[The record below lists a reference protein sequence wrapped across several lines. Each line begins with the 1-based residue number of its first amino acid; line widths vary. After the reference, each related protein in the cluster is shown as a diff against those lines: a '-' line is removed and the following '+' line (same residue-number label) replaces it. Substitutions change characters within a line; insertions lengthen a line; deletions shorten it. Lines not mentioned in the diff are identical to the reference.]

1 MAKNFFT
8 VFASVLLSGLTA
20 WGIVKA
26 ATPRQSEI
34 VYNEQGEPV
43 ASGPVEMTSQ
53 GPQVNGLDA
62 GEWISA
68 GC

>member
-20 WGIVKA
+20 WGIVNA
-26 ATPRQSEI
+26 ATPRQNEI

-43 ASGPVEMTSQ
+43 ASTVNLSVSDYPDFTYAAEHAVEA
-53 GPQVNGLDA
+53 VV
-62 GEWISA
+62 
-68 GC
+68 